1 MSSPTDGSVI
11 VERCPAG
18 ASFWSMLGQVV
29 AVVFSSIGAAYGTA
43 KAGSGLGVAGLINS
57 APVTKLTLP
66 VIMAGIL
73 SIYGLITSL
82 LINSRVRSYT
92 NGMPLYVSYAHFGA
106 GLCCGLAALAAGL
119 AIGVSGGAAVK
130 AVAKQPSLF
139 VVMLIVLIFSEA
151 LALYGLI
158 IALILS
164 TKSADS
170 NFCISSVNQ

>member
-170 NFCISSVNQ
+170 DFCISSVNQ